1 MRNKI
6 KKSKSAGACGTGAP
20 GPRLPMWLMMWGV
33 MLMAMVVAGLL
44 FFPVPFASP
53 VTTEVVEPVVSRQ
66 QLLNTAAAIT
76 PTTKPTFQLR
86 GSRSASTATTNGM
99 CRRAGREGWGGHAL
113 PVVVSSVTSH

>member
-6 KKSKSAGACGTGAP
+6 KKSKSAGAHGIDAP
-20 GPRLPMWLMMWGV
+20 GTRLPMSRMWCV

>member
-20 GPRLPMWLMMWGV
+20 GKRLAMSRMWRV

-53 VTTEVVEPVVSRQ
+53 VTTEVVEQLVPLQ

-99 CRRAGREGWGGHAL
+99 CRQAGREGWGGHAL